1 MIRAAL
7 LAAVLWLWMAAGAS
21 ASIPLLGAG
30 SFGVPAPTYIETV
43 ADTESS
49 SSSSTPTWS
58 ASPASGQLLLACCIG
73 NYGDAISPP
82 GSPTWTQDYNNTSQ
96 YGVGCWHRIAGA
108 SEPTTNTFTIT
119 NGPVHINCIAARFSG
134 ATSSAPQITA
144 LLNSTGTAANTT
156 AITPSATNSIP
167 YVFFLGASN
176 PTSYTTPS
184 GYTLEGTYL
193 AGGNAYGGIVAL
205 GPVITTITS
214 QNPSSTSGGSAVN
227 YGLLYVVNHP

>member
-1 MIRAAL
+1 L
-7 LAAVLWLWMAAGAS
+7 LCLCSPVDAQLAT
-21 ASIPLLGAG
+21 LGAG
-30 SFGVPAPTYIETV
+30 SVIATGPVAPTYIETV

-73 NYGDAISPP
+73 NYQDTISPP
-82 GSPTWTQDYNNTSQ
+82 GSPTWTQDYNNASQ

-134 ATSSAPQITA
+134 ATSSAPQFTA

-156 AITPSATNSIP
+156 AITPTATYSIP

-176 PTSYTTPS
+176 PTSYTTPTS
-184 GYTLEGTYL
+184 YTLEGTYL

-227 YGLLYVVNHP
+227 YGLLYVINHP